1 MKQARRPNL
10 EPGVIVEAA
19 LDVLDEVGLDELS
32 MRRLAEALGVQN
44 PALYWH
50 VRNKQELLDRM
61 AQVVLIEGLAAAEAA
76 TPAPRTWKKKVE
88 RFAHGLR
95 GAMHSRRDGARLI
108 AVANLA
114 QPGGAL
120 LHRMDA
126 LVAALIAEGLPPLDA
141 LKGVLAVIHYT
152 LGATFEEQS
161 DPRPGDPAMHVD
173 ASLPTLTALAEFTDT
188 SELSRVDARFEF
200 GVQLIVEGL
209 RSRLRVR
216 RRAR

>member
-1 MKQARRPNL
+1 MKRARRPNL

-50 VRNKQELLDRM
+50 VQNKQDLLDRM
-61 AQVVLIEGLAAAEAA
+61 AQVVLAKGLATAEAA

-88 RFAHGLR
+88 RFARGLR

-108 AVANLA
+108 AAANLER
-114 QPGGAL
+114 PGSAL
-120 LHRMDA
+120 LIHIDA
-126 LVAALIAEGLPPLDA
+126 LVAALITEGLPPLDA
-141 LKGVLAVIHYT
+141 LRGVLAVIHYT

-161 DPRPGDPAMHVD
+161 DPRPGDPAMPVD
-173 ASLPTLTALAEFTDT
+173 ASLPTLAALAELPDT
-188 SELSRVDARFEF
+188 SGLSRVDARFAF
-200 GVQLIVEGL
+200 GVELIVEGL
-209 RSRLRVR
+209 RSRLRGPR
-216 RRAR
+216 GAR

>member
-1 MKQARRPNL
+1 VKRARRPNL

-19 LDVLDEVGLDELS
+19 LEVLDEVGLDELS
-32 MRRLAEALGVQN
+32 MRRLAQTLGVQN

-50 VRNKQELLDRM
+50 VQNKQELLDRM
-61 AQVVLIEGLAAAEAA
+61 AQVVLAKGLATAEAA
-76 TPAPRTWKKKVE
+76 IPAPRAWKKKVE

-108 AVANLA
+108 AAANLA
-114 QPGGAL
+114 QPGSAL
-120 LHRMDA
+120 LIRLDA

-161 DPRPGDPAMHVD
+161 DPRPGDPTMPVD
-173 ASLPTLTALAEFTDT
+173 ASLSTLAALAESPAT
-188 SELSRVDARFEF
+188 SGLSRVDARFEF
-200 GVQLIVEGL
+200 GVELIVEGL
-209 RSRLRVR
+209 RSRLRTR
-216 RRAR
+216 RGTR